1 MWLSKYFIINACN
14 GNKSNIFNI
23 RKQRLTFNSILSN
36 ARTLTA
42 EGIHQVHFSSE
53 GRSLILAG
61 NRRMLINFKNIK
73 FLSTGKIYSHH
84 IVNKQLTVLIS
95 KSLYWI
101 QSF

>member
-1 MWLSKYFIINACN
+1 MVELTNYLKMWLSKHFIINACN

-61 NRRMLINFKNIK
+61 NRRTLINFKNIK

-84 IVNKQLTVLIS
+84 S
-95 KSLYWI
+95 K
-101 QSF
+101 